1 MSDDEESGRYPVNRA
16 QHPAE
21 WIIGA
26 ASAIGLLALIGYLAV
41 TALAET
47 DGPPVF
53 EPTVD
58 EVFAAEGVWHAR
70 ITLRNSGDRTAAD
83 VVLQGTAGGGEASE
97 VTFDYVPAGST
108 RQGAL
113 LFDAEPSGLELSVR
127 SYTDP

>member
-1 MSDDEESGRYPVNRA
+1 MSEDDDTGQRPVNRTP
-16 QHPAE
+16 HPAE

-26 ASAIGLLALIGYLAV
+26 ASALGVVALIGYLAF
-41 TALAET
+41 TALAES

-58 EVFAAEGVWHAR
+58 RIFAAGGVWHAR
-70 ITLRNSGDRTAAD
+70 VTLRNSGDSTAAD
-83 VVLQGTAGGGEASE
+83 VVLEGTAGDGEASE
-97 VTFDYVPAGST
+97 ITFDYVPAGST

-113 LFDAEPSGLELSVR
+113 LFDAEPSGLELAVR